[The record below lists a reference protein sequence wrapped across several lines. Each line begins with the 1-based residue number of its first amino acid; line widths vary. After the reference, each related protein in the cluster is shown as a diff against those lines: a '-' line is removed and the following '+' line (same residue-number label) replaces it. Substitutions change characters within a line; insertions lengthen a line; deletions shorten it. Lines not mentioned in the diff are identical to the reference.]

1 VQPVKGA
8 VGDLVML
15 QKVCRRGTYDPNNMA
30 VKETKT
36 LASVGRGQRKDS
48 PMHAFLLF
56 ALFNIYIFLDDYSSM
71 WTKMVWSSSQIVPL
85 SLSECRKWLL
95 GDCLKISK

>member
-1 VQPVKGA
+1 MKGA

-15 QKVCRRGTYDPNNMA
+15 QKVCRRGTSDPNNMA
-30 VKETKT
+30 VNETKT
-36 LASVGRGQRKDS
+36 LASVGRGQRKAR
-48 PMHAFLLF
+48 PCMLFCFLHCL
-56 ALFNIYIFLDDYSSM
+56 IYIFLDDYSSM